1 MALERILVHQSEGRR
16 IPLEP
21 AEIYY
26 LEAEDYQ
33 TVIRL
38 RGKQLLRDSRGLGQV
53 ERVLRSDFLIRIH
66 RNFIVNLRRVR
77 EIRTR
82 KEGDGWELRL
92 EPPVNRIIPIGRTY
106 EARLWKAFGE

>member
-1 MALERILVHQSEGRR
+1 VSADTLGLASCLVHVRNQAVGDCWGQLAGASMALDRILVHQSEGRP

-38 RGKQLLRDSRGLGQV
+38 RGKRLLSC
-53 ERVLRSDFLIRIH
+53 RVGKNEQNRSATH
-66 RNFIVNLRRVR
+66 H
-77 EIRTR
+77 
-82 KEGDGWELRL
+82 W
-92 EPPVNRIIPIGRTY
+92 
-106 EARLWKAFGE
+106 

>member
-1 MALERILVHQSEGRR
+1 MAIDRILVHQTEARR
-16 IPLEP
+16 IPLEA
-21 AEIYY
+21 AEIFY
-26 LEAEDYQ
+26 LEADDFQ

-38 RGKQLLRDSRGLGQV
+38 RGKQLLRDSRGLGEV
-53 ERVLRSDFLIRIH
+53 EQLLPSDFLIRIH
-66 RNFIVNLRRVR
+66 RNYIVNLNRVR